1 MPTVHVHVPGEPRRL
16 SMIDPRTC
24 RLPAARL
31 VVALIVASVLA
42 GCTASPGATGPP
54 TPAMATTTPPPTTPP
69 SEAAVSSPSPSSSP
83 SLSPSAAPS
92 DEEPSLEPPPG
103 ATLVAGGVRQ
113 AGEAGSWAWAGGT
126 SDAPWLPVTA
136 LERVDVPA
144 GAATVELEGGV
155 DVESWTVGAASA
167 DDTEGIEVEPLGD
180 GSGTPSFRLP
190 SGDWV
195 VAVDVR
201 FADGR
206 GSAVYYWHLVGT

>member
-1 MPTVHVHVPGEPRRL
+1 
-16 SMIDPRTC
+16 MIDPRTR

-31 VVALIVASVLA
+31 VVALVVASVLA
-42 GCTASPGATGPP
+42 GCSATPGATGPP
-54 TPAMATTTPPPTTPP
+54 TPALATTTPPPTTSA
-69 SEAAVSSPSPSSSP
+69 SEAAISSPSPWLSRSP
-83 SLSPSAAPS
+83 SVAPL
-92 DEEPSLEPPPG
+92 DEERSLEPPPG

-113 AGEAGSWAWAGGT
+113 PGEAGSWAWAGGT
-126 SDAPWLPVTA
+126 SDAPWLPATA

-144 GAATVELEGGV
+144 SAVTVELDGGA
-155 DVESWTVGAASA
+155 DVASWTASAASA
-167 DDTEGIEVEPLGD
+167 HDTDGIDIEPLGD

-206 GSAVYYWHLVGT
+206 GSAIYYWHLVGT